1 MEVWILLLVGLV
13 IASLL
18 IYYFSPTYIQK
29 MNVTATGPYDLN
41 QTARFQIINNR
52 ETTKFFSGNAGTFS
66 AFVFLTQAN
75 RTGVHPSCGSGS
87 GSSSCSDVCSCSPSG
102 CGNCAHVGYKQVFNI
117 GEIIWFEVL
126 IAPDASRQNLS
137 AAQIAV
143 KTMPTQVSSG
153 AQNLYTIETI
163 RLPNLDMQKWTYVTI
178 VRDGRLIDV
187 FYNDTLIL
195 SKKLINPVAP
205 ITPLDTTNSGSPGLD
220 GRIININMYDYRL
233 STKGVAKKYTEYS
246 DTRGN
251 PFFND
256 SSNPMSLSS
265 LGGVIPSYT
274 NTMFSGLTTYIPT
287 INLCPSGNCISSP
300 TIKPANPLTQWS
312 TNYA

>member
-13 IASLL
+13 MGSLL

-29 MNVTATGPYDLN
+29 MNLTATGPYDLN
-41 QTARFQIINNR
+41 QNAPFQIINNR
-52 ETTKFFSGNAGTFS
+52 ETAKFFSGDAGTFS
-66 AFVFLTQAN
+66 ASIFLTQAN

-87 GSSSCSDVCSCSPSG
+87 SGCSDLCECTSPA
-102 CGNCAHVGYKQVFNI
+102 CANCEHVGYKQVFNI
-117 GEIIWFEVL
+117 GDIIWFEVL

-143 KTMPTQVSSG
+143 KTKPSQRNEG
-153 AQNLYTIETI
+153 DKNLFTIETI
-163 RLPNLDMQKWTYVTI
+163 RLPNLHIQKWTYVTI

-187 FYNDTLIL
+187 FYNDRLIL
-195 SKKLINPVAP
+195 SKKLKHPIAP
-205 ITPLDTTNSGSPGLD
+205 ITPLDTTNSGSPALD

-233 STKGVAKKYTEYS
+233 STKDVATKYTEYS

-256 SSNPMSLSS
+256 SLNPMSLSS
-265 LGGVIPSYT
+265 AGGIIPGYR
-274 NTMFSGLTTYIPT
+274 NTMFSGLTAYIPS

>member
-1 MEVWILLLVGLV
+1 M
-13 IASLL
+13 ASLL
-18 IYYFSPTYIQK
+18 VYYFSPTYVQK
-29 MNVTATGPYDLN
+29 MNVTEMGPHDLN
-41 QTARFQIINNR
+41 KSAPFQIITNR
-52 ETTKFFSGNAGTFS
+52 ETTKFFTGNAGTFS
-66 AFVFLTQAN
+66 AFVFLSQGN

-87 GSSSCSDVCSCSPSG
+87 SSCSDRCECTTPA
-102 CGNCAHVGYKQVFNI
+102 CGNCEHVGYKKVFNI

-153 AQNLYTIETI
+153 RENLYTIETI
-163 RLPNLDMQKWTYVTI
+163 RLPNLDMQKWTYITI

-195 SKKLINPVAP
+195 SKKLTHPIAP
-205 ITPLDTTNSGSPGLD
+205 INSLDTTNSGSPGLD

-233 STKGVAKKYTEYS
+233 STRDVAVKYKEYS

-265 LGGVIPSYT
+265 LGGIVPGYA
-274 NTMFSGLTTYIPT
+274 NTMFSGLTTYIPS
-287 INLCPSGNCISSP
+287 ISLCPSGNCITSP

>member
-13 IASLL
+13 MGSLL

-29 MNVTATGPYDLN
+29 MNLTATGPYDLN
-41 QTARFQIINNR
+41 QNAPFQIINNR
-52 ETTKFFSGNAGTFS
+52 ETAKFFSGDAGTFS
-66 AFVFLTQAN
+66 ASIFLTQAN
-75 RTGVHPSCGSGS
+75 RTGVHPSCRA
-87 GSSSCSDVCSCSPSG
+87 GSSGCSDKCECTTPA
-102 CGNCAHVGYKQVFNI
+102 CGNCEHVGYKKVFNI
-117 GEIIWFEVL
+117 GEIIWLEVL

-137 AAQIAV
+137 SAQICI
-143 KTMPTQVSSG
+143 KTIPKQVTQG
-153 AQNLYTIETI
+153 KENLYTVETI
-163 RLPNLDMQKWTYVTI
+163 RLPNLDVQKWIYVTI

-195 SKKLINPVAP
+195 SKRLDNAIAP
-205 ITPLDTTNSGSPGLD
+205 ISSLDTTNSGSPGLD

-233 STKGVAKKYTEYS
+233 STKDVAKKYTEYS

-265 LGGVIPSYT
+265 IGGIIPGYSSS
-274 NTMFSGLTTYIPT
+274 MFSGLTTYIPS
-287 INLCPSGNCISSP
+287 INFCPSGNCISSP